1 MEYDCGERTLE
12 AQRTIVLRMPRPSV
26 TNSRLRRPA
35 LTDSRLSR
43 TSNVLEFRMA
53 VLFAKAL
60 GVWPIQRS
68 IGVGLPEFR
77 ELNSR
82 IEVQPT
88 VWRPQ
93 PDPGSEIPQR
103 ICRGPAQAGLR
114 LRRPG
119 RCQPTAEQDSSRY
132 AAPTTAPTALG
143 RA

>member
-1 MEYDCGERTLE
+1 MEYDCGERTLA
-12 AQRTIVLRMPRPSV
+12 AQRTIVLRLPRPSV

-35 LTDSRLSR
+35 LTDSRFPR
-43 TSNVLEFRMA
+43 TSNV
-53 VLFAKAL
+53 
-60 GVWPIQRS
+60 
-68 IGVGLPEFR
+68 PEFR

-82 IEVQPT
+82 IEVHPT

-93 PDPGSEIPQR
+93 PGPGSEIPQR
-103 ICRGPAQAGLR
+103 IGRGPAQAGLR